1 MSPPANRSFASVVA
15 VGVVC
20 AFLIALPRAGRAE
33 PGKPSSRNGSTATQA
48 DDSDHPKDSI
58 LDKKP
63 ADAAVASKKAETA
76 GTNAGPP
83 FWEKWQ
89 FWAVAGGVVAA
100 GVLALVAIPKIVHQ
114 VNGGDVRP
122 CNPTFQTRCFG
133 EGH

>member
-1 MSPPANRSFASVVA
+1 MVPHANRTFASVVA

-20 AFLIALPRAGRAE
+20 AFLIALPRAARADV
-33 PGKPSSRNGSTATQA
+33 GDPSSRSGSTATQS

-63 ADAAVASKKAETA
+63 ADAAVASQKAEA
-76 GTNAGPP
+76 NAGPP
-83 FWEKWQ
+83 FWQKWQ

-133 EGH
+133 EGQ